1 MKKQITSIFTS
12 HYEALMALTDFESLK
27 NKVLEIVKESRI
39 NEMDKRKIVFEV
51 ENRISNLSRLQMY
64 VTNSM
69 LKYQG
74 QGTR

>member
-12 HYEALMALTDFESLK
+12 HYESLMSLKDFETLK
-27 NKVLEIVKESRI
+27 NTVLGIVKESKI
-39 NEMDKRKIVFEV
+39 NETDKRKIVFEV
-51 ENRISNLSRLQMY
+51 ENRISSLTKLQMY

-74 QGTR
+74 QGTH

>member
-12 HYEALMALTDFESLK
+12 HYETLMALTDFESLK

>member
-12 HYEALMALTDFESLK
+12 HYEALMALSDFESLK

>member
-12 HYEALMALTDFESLK
+12 HYEALMTLTDFESLK

>member
-12 HYEALMALTDFESLK
+12 HYEALMTLTDFESLK
-27 NKVLEIVKESRI
+27 NKVLEIVKESKI
-39 NEMDKRKIVFEV
+39 NEMDKRKIIFEIQ
-51 ENRISNLSRLQMY
+51 NRISNLSRLQMY

>member
-39 NEMDKRKIVFEV
+39 NETDKRKIVFEV

>member
-12 HYEALMALTDFESLK
+12 HYEDLMGVTDFESLK